1 MSNER
6 DNQQIAEAN
15 DLLGLA
21 ENIQERYEMLTR
33 RWILL
38 RTQIAFMTIV
48 VAAAIIGV
56 YMFSDVRDTI
66 RQYILAVGILYLV
79 LILVYAFMVYER
91 QRRPIAR
98 EARALAQVVAILH
111 EIEASAS
118 ELQQWT
124 ALERAQFRIRLARFE
139 IEPDGLR
146 MARASTRYVLTRRRR
161 R

>member
-6 DNQQIAEAN
+6 DDQRIAEAN

-21 ENIQERYEMLTR
+21 ESIQERYEVLTR

-38 RTQIAFMTIV
+38 RTQIALLTIL

-56 YMFSDVRDTI
+56 YLFSDIRDTV
-66 RQYILAVGILYLV
+66 RQYVLAVGILYLV
-79 LILVYAFMVYER
+79 LILVFAFMVYER
-91 QRRPIAR
+91 QRGPIAR

-118 ELQQWT
+118 DLQQWT

-139 IEPDGLR
+139 IEPYGLR
-146 MARASTRYVLTRRRR
+146 MVGPSARNSLWRGRRS
-161 R
+161 